1 MVAGAASMMEM
12 GRPNLR
18 CRQCEAPRDE
28 GEEVQEY
35 TGLVKQDEQQKAT
48 KGGRASQARG

>member
-1 MVAGAASMMEM
+1 MMEM